1 LHLSLA
7 RNELDRQKEAML
19 AKGLNPYTEFR
30 KRDFEEADVRLEKS
44 LKDAVAQ
51 NKVSLAERLL
61 KEEEDYRSEEAELKK
76 ERVKIS
82 VNAHYLNKLTVYHSN
97 VGV

>member
-1 LHLSLA
+1 MHLPLA

-30 KRDFEEADVRLEKS
+30 KRDFEEADARLEKS

-61 KEEEDYRSEEAELKK
+61 KEEEDYRREEAEMQK
-76 ERVKIS
+76 ERVRII
-82 VNAHYLNKLTVYHSN
+82 NDIHYLDSLILNPLN
-97 VGV
+97 IGV